1 MVASLVPCL
10 VCGDMGL
17 CPACQATLPPP
28 AEGLHL
34 ERARGAAVSVL
45 VCTRG
50 HRTEVSTA
58 ATRSNPP
65 RACPACFRED
75 SAAHLALLKEPGPD
89 PELDTALDALRTRL
103 AAILGGRGR

>member
-17 CPACQATLPPP
+17 CATCQATLPPP

-34 ERARGAAVSVL
+34 ERTRGAAVSVL
-45 VCTRG
+45 VCTKG

-65 RACPACFRED
+65 RACPVCVDLAPRV
-75 SAAHLALLKEPGPD
+75 ALLKEPGPD

-103 AAILGGRGR
+103 APILEGRGR